1 MTLATGTRLG
11 PYEILAPLGAG
22 GMGEVYRARDA
33 KLGRDVAIKVLPERL
48 AADAD
53 ALSRFDR
60 EARAVAALSHPNI
73 LSIFDFGREEGLAF
87 AVMELLDGETLRE
100 RLSLGALPTRKA
112 LEYAAQVAR
121 GLAAAHEKGI
131 VHRDLKPENIF
142 ITGDGRV
149 KILDF
154 GLAKVAS
161 PEADQTKSPTVAAA
175 TEPGTV
181 MGTAGYMSPEQVRGK
196 PADQRSDIFS
206 FGSILFEMLTGE
218 RAFRGDSA
226 AETMAAIAQKDPPE
240 VSGVDAAL
248 APGLDRIVRHCLEKS
263 PSERFQSA
271 SDLAFDL
278 ESAAGRS
285 ASSGASTLTAAAPR
299 RRRRLPLALSAIAL
313 AGLALGVGY
322 LLGRGAGHA
331 PIPRFSPLT
340 FRRGTIRSARFA
352 PDGQTIVYGAAWQ
365 GAPIR
370 LFTAR
375 RDSLEAGRIDLPDAD
390 IFAIN
395 RNGEM
400 AVSLGRHYLSTHHAI
415 GTLAVVPLSGGAPRE
430 TLEKVEDAD
439 WSPDGKDLAVV
450 HEVAGRSQ
458 LELPIGK
465 VLYVS
470 VGWLSHPRVSPDG
483 TLVAFFE
490 HPRRYDNRGTL
501 AVVDR
506 SGKTRMRST
515 EEDSESGL
523 AWSPDGREVWYS
535 AGYGLSGSDVFS
547 IDLRGRR
554 RVLYRATGD
563 VTLLDVSRDGRTLLA
578 RQGNQREMRALR
590 AGETQE
596 RDLSWLDWTY
606 PRDISRDGSQ
616 VLFDESGYGG
626 GPGYSVFVRKTD
638 ASPAVR
644 LGDGNGQALSPDGK
658 LVISVPI
665 TPPERIVLLPTGAGQ
680 PRRLEGPAEVHAAR
694 WFPDGKRIL
703 LEGHEVGHG
712 VRLYVQDLAGGGP
725 KPITSEGVRLF
736 SGGELSNDGRRVAA
750 TGPDQKAYIYPA
762 YPADGDR
769 GEKPTPIPG
778 WGDNDEPCGW
788 TEDDHSLFVYAH
800 GELPAR
806 VVRLDLATGKREPFR
821 DVLPTDAAGVV
832 TIVPLLFTPDGR
844 SYVYSYPRILSQL
857 YVGDGLQ

>member
-1 MTLATGTRLG
+1 MMLAAGTKLG
-11 PYEILAPLGAG
+11 PYEILSPLGAG
-22 GMGEVYRARDA
+22 GMGEVYKARDA
-33 KLGRDVAIKVLPERL
+33 KLGRDVAVKVLPEKL

-53 ALSRFDR
+53 SLSRFER

-73 LSIFDFGREEGLAF
+73 LSIFDFGRNEGVAF
-87 AVMELLDGETLRE
+87 AVMELLEGETLRE
-100 RLSLGALPTRKA
+100 RLSAGALPTRKA
-112 LEYAAQVAR
+112 LEFAAQIAH

-154 GLAKVAS
+154 GLAKVTA

-181 MGTAGYMSPEQVRGK
+181 MGTVGYMSPEQVRGK

-278 ESAAGRS
+278 ESAAGRP
-285 ASSGASTLTAAAPR
+285 AASGASTVPAVVPKR
-299 RRRRLPLALSAIAL
+299 RRGLRLALSAIAI
-313 AGLALGVGY
+313 AALALGAGF

-375 RDSLEAGRIDLPDAD
+375 RESLEAGRIDLPDAD

-415 GTLAVVPLSGGAPRE
+415 GTLAVAPLSGGAPRE

-439 WSPDGKDLAVV
+439 WSPDGKELAVV

-465 VLYVS
+465 VLYES

-483 TLVAFFE
+483 ALVAFFD

-501 AVVDR
+501 VVVDR
-506 SGKTRMRST
+506 SGKKKMQST

-523 AWSPDGREVWYS
+523 AWSPNGKEVWYS
-535 AGYGLSGSDVFS
+535 AGYGLSGSDVFT

-578 RQGNQREMRALR
+578 RQGNQREMRSLR
-590 AGETQE
+590 VGETQE

-616 VLFDESGYGG
+616 VVFDESGYGG

-638 ASPAVR
+638 GSPAVR

-680 PRRLEGPAEVHAAR
+680 PRRLEGSVEVHAAR

-703 LEGHEVGHG
+703 LEGHEGGHG

-725 KPITSEGVRLF
+725 RPITLEGVRLF

-750 TGPDQKAYIYPA
+750 IGPDQKAYIYPT
-762 YPADGDR
+762 DGN
-769 GEKPTPIPG
+769 GEGKPTPIPG

-806 VVRLDLATGKREPFR
+806 VVRLDVTSGQREPFR
-821 DVLPTDAAGVV
+821 EVLPTDAAGVV

-857 YVGDGLQ
+857 YVGEGLQ

>member
-1 MTLATGTRLG
+1 MALSAGSRLG
-11 PYEILAPLGAG
+11 PYEIVAPIGAG

-33 KLGRDVAIKVLPERL
+33 KLGRDVAVKVLPERL
-48 AADAD
+48 TADAD
-53 ALSRFDR
+53 SLSRFER

-73 LSIFDFGREEGLAF
+73 LSIFDVGREEGVAF

-100 RLSLGALPTRKA
+100 RLSAGALPTRKA
-112 LEYAAQVAR
+112 LEYGAQLAR

-131 VHRDLKPENIF
+131 VHRDLKPENVF
-142 ITGDGRV
+142 LTGDGRV

-154 GLAKVAS
+154 GLAKVAVLES
-161 PEADQTKSPTVAAA
+161 DQTKSPTVAAA

-240 VSGVDAAL
+240 LSGVEVAL
-248 APGLDRIVRHCLEKS
+248 APGLDRIVRHCLEKI
-263 PSERFQSA
+263 PNERFQSA
-271 SDLAFDL
+271 RDLAFDL

-285 ASSGASTLTAAAPR
+285 AAAPAVAAAVSRPV
-299 RRRRLPLALSAIAL
+299 RRLPLAVSAIAL
-313 AGLALGVGY
+313 AGIALGIGF
-322 LLGRGAGHA
+322 LLGRKADRST
-331 PIPRFSPLT
+331 IPRFSPLT

-365 GAPIR
+365 GSPIR

-400 AVSLGRHYLSTHHAI
+400 AVSLGRHFLSTHHAI
-415 GTLAVVPLSGGAPRE
+415 GTLAVAPLSGGAPRE
-430 TLEKVEDAD
+430 TLERVEDAD
-439 WSPDGKDLAVV
+439 WSPDGKELAVV
-450 HEVAGRSQ
+450 HDVAGRSR

-465 VLYVS
+465 MLYES

-483 TLVAFFE
+483 MLVAFFE
-490 HPRRYDNRGTL
+490 HPHRYDNRGTL
-501 AVVDR
+501 VVVDR
-506 SGKTRMRST
+506 AGKTRMRST

-523 AWSPDGREVWYS
+523 AWSPNGKEVWYS
-535 AGYGLSGSDVFS
+535 AGYGLSGSDVFA

-563 VTLLDVSRDGRTLLA
+563 VTLLDVSRDGRTVLA
-578 RQGNQREMRALR
+578 RQGNQREMRSLR

-606 PRDISRDGSQ
+606 PRDISPDGSQ

-638 ASPAVR
+638 GSPAVR
-644 LGDGNGQALSPDGK
+644 LGEGNGQALSPDGK

-680 PRRLEGPAEVHAAR
+680 PRRLEGSAEVHAAR

-736 SGGELSNDGRRVAA
+736 SGGELSHDGRRVAA
-750 TGPDQKAYIYPA
+750 IGPDQKAYVYPT
-762 YPADGDR
+762 DGG
-769 GEKPTPIPG
+769 GEPTSIPG

-788 TEDDHSLFVYAH
+788 TEDDHGLYVYAH
-800 GELPAR
+800 GELPAK
-806 VVRLDLATGKREPFR
+806 VVRLDLATGKREPWR
-821 DVLPTDAAGVV
+821 EVLPTDAAGVV

-857 YVGDGLQ
+857 YVGEGLQ

>member
-1 MTLATGTRLG
+1 MSLATGTRLG
-11 PYEILAPLGAG
+11 PYEILSTLGAG

-100 RLSLGALPTRKA
+100 RLSTGALPTRKA
-112 LEYAAQVAR
+112 LEYGAQIAR

-131 VHRDLKPENIF
+131 VHRDLKPENVF

-181 MGTAGYMSPEQVRGK
+181 MGTAGYMSPEQVRGR

-285 ASSGASTLTAAAPR
+285 ASSGASKLPAAAPR
-299 RRRRLPLALSAIAL
+299 RRRWLPLALSAIAI
-313 AGLALGVGY
+313 AGLALGIGY
-322 LLGRGAGHA
+322 LLGRGGGHA

-400 AVSLGRHYLSTHHAI
+400 AVSLGRHFLSTHHAI
-415 GTLAVVPLSGGAPRE
+415 GTLAVAPLSGGAPRE
-430 TLEKVEDAD
+430 TLERVEDAD

-483 TLVAFFE
+483 TLVAFFD

-523 AWSPDGREVWYS
+523 AWSPDGKEVWYS
-535 AGYGLSGSDVFS
+535 AGYGLSGSDVFT

-563 VTLLDVSRDGRTLLA
+563 ITLLDVSRDGRTLLA

-638 ASPAVR
+638 GSPAVR
-644 LGDGNGQALSPDGK
+644 LGEGNGQALSPDGK

-680 PRRLEGPAEVHAAR
+680 PRRLEGGVEVHAAR

-725 KPITSEGVRLF
+725 RPTTSEGVRLF

-750 TGPDQKAYIYPA
+750 VGPDGKAYIYPL
-762 YPADGDR
+762 DGA
-769 GEKPTPIPG
+769 GAGGAEPTSIPG

-788 TEDDHSLFVYAH
+788 TEDDRGLLAYAH

-857 YVGDGLQ
+857 YVGEGLQ

>member
-1 MTLATGTRLG
+1 MPLSAGTRLG

-22 GMGEVYRARDA
+22 GMGEVYRARDT
-33 KLGRDVAIKVLPERL
+33 KLERDVAVKVLPERL
-48 AADAD
+48 TADAD
-53 ALSRFDR
+53 SLSRFER

-73 LSIFDFGREEGLAF
+73 LSIFDFGREVGLTY

-100 RLSLGALPTRKA
+100 RLSAGALPPRKA
-112 LEYAAQVAR
+112 VEYAAQIAR

-154 GLAKVAS
+154 GLAKVAALES
-161 PEADQTKSPTVAAA
+161 DQTKSPTVVAA

-181 MGTAGYMSPEQVRGK
+181 MGTVGYMSPEQVRGLSVD
-196 PADQRSDIFS
+196 ARTDIFS
-206 FGSILFEMLTGE
+206 FGSILFEMLAGK

-226 AETMAAIAQKDPPE
+226 AETMAAIAQKDLPE
-240 VSGVDAAL
+240 LSGVEAAL

-285 ASSGASTLTAAAPR
+285 SAVPAVATAGPR
-299 RRRRLPLALSAIAL
+299 RLRWLFLGFSAIAI
-313 AGLALGVGY
+313 AGLALVIGF
-322 LLGRGAGHA
+322 LLGRGASR
-331 PIPRFSPLT
+331 PTFPRFSPLT

-352 PDGQTIVYGAAWQ
+352 PDGLTIVYGAAWQ

-400 AVSLGRHYLSTHHAI
+400 AVSLGRHFLTTHHAL
-415 GTLAVVPLSGGAPRE
+415 GTLAVAPLSGGAPRE

-439 WSPDGKDLAVV
+439 WSPDGKELAVI
-450 HEVAGRSQ
+450 HDVAGRYR

-465 VLYVS
+465 VLYDS

-483 TLVAFFE
+483 TLVAFFD
-490 HPRRYDNRGTL
+490 HPIRFDNRGTL

-506 SGKTRMRST
+506 SGKKRMQST

-523 AWSPDGREVWYS
+523 AWSPDGKEIWYS
-535 AGYGLSGSDVFS
+535 AGYGLSGSDVFA

-554 RVLYRATGD
+554 RILYRATGD
-563 VTLLDVSRDGRTLLA
+563 MSLLDVSRDGRTLLA
-578 RQGNQREMRALR
+578 RQGNQREMRCLR
-590 AGETQE
+590 PGEAQE

-606 PRDISRDGSQ
+606 PRDISSDGN
-616 VLFDESGYGG
+616 VILFDESGYGG

-638 ASPAVR
+638 GSPAVR
-644 LGDGNGQALSPDGK
+644 LGDGIAQALSPDGK
-658 LVISVPI
+658 LTISIPI
-665 TPPERIVLLPTGAGQ
+665 TPPYRIVLLPTGAGQ
-680 PRRLEGPAEVHAAR
+680 PRRLEGSVEVHSAR

-703 LEGHEVGHG
+703 FEGHEAGRG
-712 VRLYVQDLAGGGP
+712 ARLFGQDLASGGP
-725 KPITSEGVRLF
+725 RAITPEGVRLF
-736 SGGELSNDGRRVAA
+736 SGRELSRDGRFVAA
-750 TGPDQKAYIYPA
+750 IGPDQKAYVYPV
-762 YPADGDR
+762 DG
-769 GEKPTPIPG
+769 GEPKPIPG
-778 WGDNDEPCGW
+778 WGDNDELCGW
-788 TEDDHSLFVYAH
+788 TDDGRGIFAYSH
-800 GELPAR
+800 GELPAK
-806 VVRLDLATGKREPFR
+806 VFRLDLATGKRLPWKE
-821 DVLPTDAAGVV
+821 VLPVDSAGVV

-857 YVGDGLQ
+857 YVGEGLR

>member
-1 MTLATGTRLG
+1 MTLAAGTKLG
-11 PYEILAPLGAG
+11 PYEILSPLGAG
-22 GMGEVYRARDA
+22 GMGEVYKARDA
-33 KLGRDVAIKVLPERL
+33 KLGRNVAVKVLPEGL
-48 AADAD
+48 ATDAD
-53 ALSRFDR
+53 SLSRFER

-73 LSIFDFGREEGLAF
+73 LSIFDFGRQEGIAF

-100 RLSLGALPTRKA
+100 RLSAGALPTRKA
-112 LEYAAQVAR
+112 IEYGAQIAR

-154 GLAKVAS
+154 GLAKVDVPQS
-161 PEADQTKSPTVAAA
+161 DETKSPTVAAA
-175 TEPGTV
+175 TQPGTV
-181 MGTAGYMSPEQVRGK
+181 MGTVGYMSPEQVRGK

-240 VSGVDAAL
+240 VSGVEAAL

-278 ESAAGRS
+278 ESAVGR
-285 ASSGASTLTAAAPR
+285 SSGASAVRSAGPR
-299 RRRRLPLALSAIAL
+299 RRRWLPLALSAIAI
-313 AGLALGVGY
+313 AGLALGVGF
-322 LLGRGAGHA
+322 LLGRGAGRST
-331 PIPRFSPLT
+331 IPRFSPLT

-365 GAPIR
+365 GSPIR

-400 AVSLGRHYLSTHHAI
+400 AVSLGRHFLSTHHAI
-415 GTLAVVPLSGGAPRE
+415 GTLAVAPLSGGAPRE

-439 WSPDGKDLAVV
+439 WSPDGKELAVV
-450 HEVAGRSQ
+450 HDVAGRSR

-465 VLYVS
+465 VLYES

-490 HPRRYDNRGTL
+490 HPGRYDNRGTL

-506 SGKTRMRST
+506 SGKKRMRST
-515 EEDSESGL
+515 EENSESGL
-523 AWSPDGREVWYS
+523 AWSPDGKEVWYS
-535 AGYGLSGSDVFS
+535 AGYGLSGTDVFA

-563 VTLLDVSRDGRTLLA
+563 VTLLDASRDGRTVLA
-578 RQGNQREMRALR
+578 RQGNQREMRSLR

-606 PRDISRDGSQ
+606 PRAISRDGNL

-638 ASPAVR
+638 GSPAVR
-644 LGDGNGQALSPDGK
+644 LGEGNGQALSPDGK

-665 TPPERIVLLPTGAGQ
+665 TPPYRIVLLPTGAGQ
-680 PRRLEGPAEVHAAR
+680 PRRLEGGVEVHAAR

-703 LEGHEVGHG
+703 LEGHEDGHG
-712 VRLYVQDLAGGGP
+712 VRLYGQDLAGGGP
-725 KPITSEGVRLF
+725 RPITPEGVRLF

-750 TGPDQKAYIYPA
+750 VGPDQKAYIYST
-762 YPADGDR
+762 DGGG
-769 GEKPTPIPG
+769 GEPTSIPG

-788 TEDDHSLFVYAH
+788 TEDDRGLYVYAH

-821 DVLPTDAAGVV
+821 EVLPTDPAGVV

-857 YVGDGLQ
+857 YVGEGLQ